1 MNAPAR
7 PLAEI
12 TDRALQALA
21 REIGVADTAR
31 FLQQFGA
38 GQGDYT
44 KERQVLFGHLSLDK
58 VLEESKRYGTNP
70 PADSDGR

>member
-7 PLAEI
+7 PLAEV
-12 TDRALQALA
+12 THRALRALA

-38 GQGDYT
+38 GHGDYT
-44 KERQVLFGHLSLDK
+44 ADRAALFGHMTLDE
-58 VLEESKRYGTNP
+58 VVEQSKQHPQR
-70 PADSDGR
+70 DV

>member
-7 PLAEI
+7 PLADVTE
-12 TDRALQALA
+12 RALRVLA

-38 GQGDYT
+38 GAGDYT
-44 KERQVLFGHLSLDK
+44 KERDALFGHLTLGD
-58 VLEESKRYGTNP
+58 VV
-70 PADSDGR
+70 DGARQHALAPDDDPQ

>member
-7 PLAEI
+7 PLADVTEQ
-12 TDRALQALA
+12 ALRALA

-38 GQGDYT
+38 GRGDYT
-44 KERQVLFGHLSLDK
+44 KDRDALFGHLTLDDVIEK
-58 VLEESKRYGTNP
+58 SRQYDRDPE
-70 PADSDGR
+70 A

>member
-7 PLAEI
+7 PLAEVNEL
-12 TDRALQALA
+12 ALRALA

-38 GQGDYT
+38 GRGDYT
-44 KERQVLFGHLSLDK
+44 RDRGALFDGLSLDE
-58 VLEESKRYGTNP
+58 VVEQSRRHAREQ
-70 PADSDGR
+70 DS

>member
-7 PLAEI
+7 PLAEV
-12 TDRALQALA
+12 TERAIGVLV

-38 GQGDYT
+38 SYGDYT
-44 KERQVLFGHLSLDK
+44 EQRKALFEHLSLEDII
-58 VLEESKRYGTNP
+58 ERSRQYGREH
-70 PADSDGR
+70 GG

>member
-7 PLAEI
+7 PLADVTE
-12 TDRALQALA
+12 RAIGALV
-21 REIGVADTAR
+21 REVGVADTAR

-44 KERQVLFGHLSLDK
+44 AERPALFGHLSLDD
-58 VLEESKRYGTNP
+58 VVEASRRHGREPNP
-70 PADSDGR
+70 

>member
-7 PLAEI
+7 PLAEV
-12 TDRALQALA
+12 TDRAFRALV

-38 GQGDYT
+38 GQGNYT
-44 KERQVLFGHLSLDK
+44 LDREVLFGHLSLED
-58 VLEESKRYGTNP
+58 VLEQSKNYSQD
-70 PADSDGR
+70 ADA